1 MPLNT
6 TLEIAEP
13 TVLEQVKLI
22 DAVAETEDKSPGDD
36 RRNERCE
43 NLCGDGRCPLQD
55 VLVPL
60 RRLLYGI
67 LGHALDSGDGHEI
80 LVELRDRVPDDDLK
94 LPCLCKAALYCF
106 HGLDALDIGLL
117 RVAKNKAHPRHAV
130 RDGGNVVLSAHQ
142 FQKLPGILRVLPHDV
157 FSSCCLANL
166 SIQDS

>member
-55 VLVPL
+55 VLVPPY
-60 RRLLYGI
+60 LYKSRENNVLNKI
-67 LGHALDSGDGHEI
+67 LGLWQ
-80 LVELRDRVPDDDLK
+80 
-94 LPCLCKAALYCF
+94 
-106 HGLDALDIGLL
+106 LL
-117 RVAKNKAHPRHAV
+117 RIRDAYSTQNPRYAS
-130 RDGGNVVLSAHQ
+130 G
-142 FQKLPGILRVLPHDV
+142 RVLV
-157 FSSCCLANL
+157 RLNTCGFQTRCA
-166 SIQDS
+166 

>member
-1 MPLNT
+1 MKPKTAPNTSRKEPVMPLNT

-94 LPCLCKAALYCF
+94 LPCLCKTAFMASMRLTSAF
-106 HGLDALDIGLL
+106 LGSPRTKRI
-117 RVAKNKAHPRHAV
+117 RVM
-130 RDGGNVVLSAHQ
+130 Q
-142 FQKLPGILRVLPHDV
+142 
-157 FSSCCLANL
+157 
-166 SIQDS
+166 